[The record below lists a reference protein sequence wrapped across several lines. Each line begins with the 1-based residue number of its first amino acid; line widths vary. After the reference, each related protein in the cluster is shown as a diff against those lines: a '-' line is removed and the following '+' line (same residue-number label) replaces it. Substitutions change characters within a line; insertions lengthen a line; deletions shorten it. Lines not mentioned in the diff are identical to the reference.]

1 MHNPEVRAKFPALEM
16 KDLLEE
22 LHAVDDQGTVYRG
35 ARAINEILRRQ
46 PGLKGWLAYAWYI
59 PGYAWLAE
67 RQYKRIAASRYQ
79 RDASGRLR
87 EGSDTSLTS
96 YHADDD
102 VGVSMALWLQFRSQ
116 DVCRSAPM
124 SSRRRLRS
132 TAADTLVATAGGVR
146 MHRLPMRIRS
156 LVRALPYKGRLVEG
170 DPDRASAG
178 GREWR
183 CRKMRR

>member
-1 MHNPEVRAKFPALEM
+1 MEPAQASSQGSANSQSASGGKATRGMLAILYDGGCEMCQTSMKAIEKFDSSGKLEPIDLQSPEVRAKFPALEM

-46 PGLKGWLAYAWYI
+46 PGIKGWFAYAWYI

-87 EGSDTSLTS
+87 EGAE
-96 YHADDD
+96 H
-102 VGVSMALWLQFRSQ
+102 
-116 DVCRSAPM
+116 
-124 SSRRRLRS
+124 
-132 TAADTLVATAGGVR
+132 
-146 MHRLPMRIRS
+146 H
-156 LVRALPYKGRLVEG
+156 
-170 DPDRASAG
+170 
-178 GREWR
+178 
-183 CRKMRR
+183 